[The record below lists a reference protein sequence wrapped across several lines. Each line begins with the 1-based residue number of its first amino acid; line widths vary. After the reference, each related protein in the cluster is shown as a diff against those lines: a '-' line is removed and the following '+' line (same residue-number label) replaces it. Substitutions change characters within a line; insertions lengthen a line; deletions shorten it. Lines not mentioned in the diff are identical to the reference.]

1 MTIIKSK
8 SRVNPLRTLTL
19 ALVLGLVLLLVLGS
33 VIWSMYQSLSVIGV
47 DALKL
52 QRLIGTIAHLNEA
65 LTMCAR
71 MSVATGDEKWEK
83 RYRTVQPALD
93 EAIAQTATMA
103 RAEYE
108 KNYASQTKLAYSR
121 LLEMESVGM
130 ALARRARLKE
140 AARILFGEEY
150 EAQKALYSQGID
162 RLTANVQ
169 SRIADEIA
177 SFRRRIWHVGI
188 LAVFS
193 GLILAAAWVG
203 VSINLRR
210 HLDRRRA
217 AEEELAEEKEQ
228 LAVTLRSIGEGVITT
243 DIAGHVRLVNRAA
256 EALTGWPQDEALDKP
271 LHEVF
276 TAINDGRGMEPV
288 DLVAQ
293 VFRHGAV
300 RQLAGHVTL
309 LGKDGTR
316 RCITHVAAPIRD
328 RQSNIVGVVLV
339 FQDVT
344 EMQQMQREA
353 LKAEKLESIGIL
365 AGGIA
370 HDFNNIL
377 TAVLGNLS
385 LAKLA
390 VDPTHQAFPML
401 ESAEKASVR
410 AKDLTHQ
417 LLTFAKGGAPIRRTA
432 SLRDILTE
440 STSFALRGSNVQC
453 NLDVPDD
460 LRPVNI
466 DEGQIGQVIHNL
478 VLNADQAMPEGGTVT
493 VRAENYRPGRNDDL
507 SQEGGEYVKISVM
520 DEGVGIPAEHLP
532 RLFDPY
538 FTTKKTGTG
547 LGLATSYAAV
557 KRHQGRITVSSEP
570 GKGTTFAI
578 FLPACRTSARIK
590 EAGPEDFV
598 YSGCGKILV
607 MDDDQVVRDLV
618 REMLTILGYEV
629 CVTRD
634 GGEALTAFREHW
646 EKGHPFDAVIMD
658 LTIPG
663 GIGGKEVI
671 LRLRELDSDVR
682 AIVSSGYCNDPIMG
696 DFKKHGF
703 CGVLPKPYTAVEMGK
718 ALRAALNGKK
728 KGVPN

>member
-1 MTIIKSK
+1 M
-8 SRVNPLRTLTL
+8 RTLTL

>member
-1 MTIIKSK
+1 MKA
-8 SRVNPLRTLTL
+8 LTL
-19 ALVLGLVLLLVLGS
+19 ALALGLVLLLVLGS
-33 VIWSMYQSLSVIGV
+33 VIWSMYQSLSVIGI
-47 DALKL
+47 DTLKL

-71 MSVATGDEKWEK
+71 MSVATGDERWEK
-83 RYRTVQPALD
+83 RYRAVQPALD

-130 ALARRARLKE
+130 ALARRARLRE
-140 AARILFGEEY
+140 AARLLFGEEY
-150 EAQKALYSQGID
+150 EAQKALYSHGID
-162 RLTANVQ
+162 RLTDGVQ
-169 SRIADEIA
+169 TRITDEIA

-188 LAVFS
+188 LAVCS
-193 GLILAAAWVG
+193 GLILVAAWIG
-203 VSINLRR
+203 VSVNLRR
-210 HLDRRRA
+210 HLARRRE

-243 DIAGHVRLVNRAA
+243 DIAGSVRLVNRAA
-256 EALTGWPQDEALDKP
+256 EALTGWPQDEALGKP
-271 LHEVF
+271 LQEVF
-276 TAINDGRGMEPV
+276 TAMDDGKGIVPV

-293 VFRHGAV
+293 VLRHGSV
-300 RQLAGHVTL
+300 RRLAGHVTL
-309 LGKDGTR
+309 LGKDGVR

-390 VDPTHQAFPML
+390 VDSTHRAFPML
-401 ESAEKASVR
+401 ESAERASVR
-410 AKDLTHQ
+410 AKDLTLQ
-417 LLTFAKGGAPIRRTA
+417 LLTFAKGGAPIRKTA
-432 SLRDILTE
+432 SLTDLLTE
-440 STSFALRGSNVQC
+440 WTSFALRGSNVQC

-460 LRPVNI
+460 LWPVDI

-493 VRAENYRPGRNDDL
+493 VRSENYRSGPNDDV
-507 SQEGGEYVKISVM
+507 SPDGGEYVKISVK
-520 DEGVGIPAEHLP
+520 DEGVGIPAEHVP

-547 LGLATSYAAV
+547 LGLATSYAAI
-557 KRHQGRITVSSEP
+557 KRHQGKITVASEP
-570 GKGTTFAI
+570 GVGTTFTI
-578 FLPACRTSARIK
+578 FLPACRNAARVK
-590 EAGPEDFV
+590 DDRPED
-598 YSGCGKILV
+598 SLCEGCGKILV

-634 GGEALTAFREHW
+634 GGEALSAFKEHW

-671 LRLRELDSDVR
+671 VRLRDLDSGVK

-696 DFKKHGF
+696 DFRKYGF

-718 ALRAALNGKK
+718 ALRAAINGNN
-728 KGVPN
+728 KGIPNCDAAIR